1 MSVPWVNWSGSQVVR
16 PRHLRR
22 PTTLA
27 ELQEI
32 LREAAGR
39 GGRVKPVATGLSF
52 SDILQGDDTLLEVT
66 GLLGEADSGVL
77 LALEPELWRAP
88 SPTPLVR
95 IAAGARIRQLNA
107 ALGRAGLAFGNLGG
121 YDGQTLIGA
130 ISTSTH
136 GSGLT
141 LGPLASGVRSL
152 DLVTA
157 DGSLMRVEP
166 SRGLTDPAKF
176 KRRYGSSMTLVQSDD
191 WFFPVVVSMGCMG
204 VIHSVTMAVSPAYRL
219 YERRRIR
226 AWSEVERELSTL
238 APLRSFRN
246 YEVVIAPYR
255 RLDGDFDCLVTERNV
270 AAPDLPRMP
279 LPKGRQAAE
288 SLTFLASTQSAVI
301 ELMANE
307 PRMIPAVLRAGLEAL
322 ETGTEPHIDDS
333 YLVYNVGFVNTAHVV
348 SGEYF
353 FPLRGGLFLR
363 GIRGLLDVVEQNAR
377 AGIHQPSPLALRF
390 VAGSRAPLSMTRAEP
405 HCTVEIAIF
414 AGFPK
419 AAAALLSYEKLCIEL
434 GGRPHWGQIH
444 ELTGKPGWLA
454 SAYPDLEQW
463 LRAYR
468 YFNARGTFN
477 NHFTDRLGLSLPQG
491 RAS

>member
-1 MSVPWVNWSGSQVVR
+1 MTVPWVNWSGSQVVR
-16 PRHLRR
+16 PKHLRR

-66 GLLGEADSGVL
+66 ALLGEPDSGTL

-88 SPTPLVR
+88 SPAPLVR

-107 ALGRAGLAFGNLGG
+107 ALARAGLAFGNLGG
-121 YDGQTLIGA
+121 YDGQTMIGA

-141 LGPLASGVRSL
+141 LGPLASAVRSL
-152 DLVTA
+152 DLVTS

-176 KRRYGSSMTLVQSDD
+176 KRRYGSSMTLIQSDD

-204 VIHSVTMAVSPAYRL
+204 VIYSVTMAVSPAYRL

-226 AWSEVERELSTL
+226 AFSEVERELASL
-238 APLRSFRN
+238 APLKAFRN

-270 AAPDLPRMP
+270 ASPELPRMP
-279 LPKGRQAAE
+279 LPRGRQAAE
-288 SLTFLASTQSAVI
+288 SLTFLASTQHAVI
-301 ELMANE
+301 ELMGNE
-307 PRMIPAVLRAGLEAL
+307 PRMISAVLRAGLEAL
-322 ETGTEPHIDDS
+322 ETGPEPHIDDS
-333 YLVYNVGFVNTAHVV
+333 FLVYNVGFVNTAHVL

-353 FPLRGGLFLR
+353 FPLRGGAFLR
-363 GIRGLLDVVEQNAR
+363 AVRGLLDVVEQNAR

-390 VAGSRAPLSMTRAEP
+390 VAGSRAPLSMARAEP

-414 AGFPK
+414 SGFPR
-419 AAAALLSYEKLCIEL
+419 AAEALLSYERLCLSL
-434 GGRPHWGQIH
+434 GGRPHWGQMH
-444 ELTGKPGWLA
+444 ELTGRAGWLA
-454 SAYPDLEQW
+454 SAYPQLQKW
-463 LRAYR
+463 LQAYR
-468 YFNARGTFN
+468 YFNARGTFD
-477 NHFTDRLGLSLPQG
+477 NHFTDRLGLSRLRG
-491 RAS
+491 KAS